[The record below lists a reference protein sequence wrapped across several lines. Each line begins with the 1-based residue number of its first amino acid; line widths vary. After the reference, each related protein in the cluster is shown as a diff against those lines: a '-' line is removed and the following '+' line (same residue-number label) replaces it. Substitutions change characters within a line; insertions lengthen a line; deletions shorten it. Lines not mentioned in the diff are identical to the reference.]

1 MQTETAYRIV
11 AIAVLRIAT
20 DGMAHVGSMDANLI
34 LTACLQLEFYQRVVG
49 SAVEHVEMGDGQ
61 LAAIVDG

>member
-1 MQTETAYRIV
+1 MQAETAYRIV

-34 LTACLQLEFYQRVVG
+34 LTACLQLKL
-49 SAVEHVEMGDGQ
+49 DK
-61 LAAIVDG
+61 